1 MSQQGQPV
9 SVLLHTVGYLL
20 LHHAPSYYPLIT
32 YWVSGLLPA
41 SHLLEQYI
49 LRSGFHHAIDR
60 DRNTHFSG
68 AVLKLI
74 RLPPKSLQ
82 ASHSI
87 PHNTH
92 ILLPRHPPTFHAII
106 NPDFCRGGSSDLV
119 RRALWGSI
127 WKQGVTRW
135 GKIGC
140 FRFGT

>member
-9 SVLLHTVGYLL
+9 SVLLHT
-20 LHHAPSYYPLIT
+20 AAICYYATHRLITLIT

-41 SHLLEQYI
+41 SHLLAQYI
-49 LRSGFHHAIDR
+49 LQSGFHHAIDT

-74 RLPPKSLQ
+74 SLPKSLQ

-92 ILLPRHPPTFHAII
+92 ILLPRRPPTFHAII
-106 NPDFCRGGSSDLV
+106 NPDFCRGIFQTHTGAQYGSKGSRDGEK
-119 RRALWGSI
+119 WGVFASAR
-127 WKQGVTRW
+127 KL
-135 GKIGC
+135 
-140 FRFGT
+140 